1 MGVEK
6 LSATDNNICRVP
18 FYVLPGPD
26 RTLNPISVY
35 MSTYQNP
42 KNQTEHAAAWVLK
55 SLSTN
60 TAWFDEMR
68 LAGRKNFEKKY
79 HYIPLIDI
87 SLVSENFDI
96 ATLKDACYL
105 LKNNYD
111 VDIYGDDFE
120 PYGMLVQISDKGLVS
135 CNEAVYASGQPNLLK
150 KTLTLVAAAVILT
163 TIIVGVKKTMWNP
176 QQTKSATPDYNKKVS
191 EASPKTTALLS
202 IK

>member
-1 MGVEK
+1 
-6 LSATDNNICRVP
+6 
-18 FYVLPGPD
+18 
-26 RTLNPISVY
+26 
-35 MSTYQNP
+35 MSTNNNP
-42 KNQTEHAAAWVLK
+42 KNQTEHAAAWVLR

-68 LAGRKNFEKKY
+68 LAGRRNFEKKY

-105 LKNNYD
+105 LKNNND

-120 PYGMLVQISDKGLVS
+120 PYGMLVQISEKGLES
-135 CNEAVYASGQPNLLK
+135 CNEAVYSSGKKNILK
-150 KTLTLVAAAVILT
+150 KTLTAFAAAVILA
-163 TIIVGVKKTMWNP
+163 TIIIGVKKTIWAP
-176 QQTKSATPDYNKKVS
+176 QQAKSSTPEYNKKIS
-191 EASPKTTALLS
+191 EANPKTTALLS